1 MEQYIPQ
8 KVEKKWQKKWEEQ
21 GLYAAQEKSPKP
33 KLYVLD
39 MFPYPSGNGL
49 HVGHVEGYT
58 ATDIYSRFK
67 RMQGYNVLHP
77 MGWDAFG
84 LPAENYAI
92 KTGVHPKETTEKAI
106 DTFRRQIKDLGLSY
120 DWSREIGTQTPE
132 YYKWTQW
139 LFLLMYKNGL
149 AYKAK
154 ANVNWCDSCK
164 TVLANEQV
172 VNGLCERSKD
182 RVVQKELEQWFFKI
196 TDFAEDLINDLD
208 KVDWP
213 ESTVRNQ
220 RNWIGKSHG
229 INLDFQLEH
238 SKETISV
245 FTTRVD
251 TIFSGTFLILAPEH
265 PLVGKITAPEQAEE
279 VKKYISESSKKNE
292 LERTEID
299 KNKTGVFTGAF
310 AINPASKERMPI
322 WVADFVLANYG
333 TGAVFA
339 DAHDERDFELAKKYD
354 IPLKVSLRP
363 KDDVLWEKVKNLEVC
378 YPEEGIL
385 VNSMQCDGLSSAQA
399 REKIAEWLE
408 REGAGKRTI
417 NYHLRD
423 WLISRQR
430 YWGAPIPIVY
440 DPAGNAHPIPEK
452 HLPWLLPTDVEFKPS
467 GYSPLADSQE
477 LAERTEKIFGKGW
490 KPEADTMDTFVC
502 SSWYYLRFAD
512 PDNKNEF
519 ASKEAM
525 KRWLPVDVYMGG
537 AEHTVLHLM
546 YARFFT
552 KVLHKLGY
560 VDFTEPF
567 LKLRHQGT
575 ILAEDGRKMSKSL
588 GNVVNPDEA
597 VAQYGADA
605 VRLYEMFVGPLAD
618 AKPWNTKSIVGIKR
632 FLERVWRLQEKVQRG
647 RKDSAELQR
656 ILHYTI
662 KKAGEDMA
670 TFEFNTTIS
679 QLMICSNAMEQE
691 ESISAGIWESFV
703 LLLAPFAPHIAEE
716 LWSALGHAESVHT
729 QTWPAY
735 DPEVLMEETVRIVL
749 QVNGKV
755 RDIAELP
762 QGVLEKEVR
771 AFALQSDKIQRWMAG
786 KQPKRIVYVPGKLLN
801 IVV

>member
-1 MEQYIPQ
+1 MRYDSSII
-8 KVEKKWQKKWEEQ
+8 EKKWQKYWKERRM
-21 GLYAAQEKSPKP
+21 YRAAEDSSKE

-39 MFPYPSGNGL
+39 MFPYPSGDGL

-92 KTGVHPKETTEKAI
+92 KTGVNTKETTEKAI

-220 RNWIGKSHG
+220 RNGIGKSHG

-385 VNSMQCDGLSSAQA
+385 VNSMQFDGLSSAQA

-525 KRWLPVDVYMGG
+525 KRLLPVDVYMGG

-567 LKLRHQGT
+567 LKLLHQGT

-670 TFEFNTTIS
+670 TFDFNTTIS